1 MDASAFYR
9 GTSAEQDGRFNNKD
23 QEQLKKMKFPRSF
36 NEKVFK
42 KKQVCFIMLL
52 LFNIN
57 RLTSKK

>member
-36 NEKVFK
+36 NEKVFLK
-42 KKQVCFIMLL
+42 KAS
-52 LFNIN
+52 LFYYVIII
-57 RLTSKK
+57 